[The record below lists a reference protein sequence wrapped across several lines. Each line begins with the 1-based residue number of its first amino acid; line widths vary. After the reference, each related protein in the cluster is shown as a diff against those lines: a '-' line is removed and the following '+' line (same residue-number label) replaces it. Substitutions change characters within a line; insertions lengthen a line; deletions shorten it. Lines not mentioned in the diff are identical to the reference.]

1 MIHPDVVVRVC
12 RLAVRRKG
20 GMMIDIPLGDPADTR
35 AT

>member
-12 RLAVRRKG
+12 RLAVRPKG